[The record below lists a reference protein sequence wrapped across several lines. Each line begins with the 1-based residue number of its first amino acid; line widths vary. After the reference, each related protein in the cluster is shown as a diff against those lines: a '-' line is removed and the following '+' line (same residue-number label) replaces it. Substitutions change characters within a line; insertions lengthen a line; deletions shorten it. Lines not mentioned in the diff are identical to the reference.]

1 MKATQWNVAMA
12 TALTAL
18 VVLSIPFFAYAD
30 FADGGFSGFTDGGFS
45 GFDDGGFSGF
55 TDGGF
60 SGFANGGTSGTADG
74 AIGSGDTSSDSFDD
88 NFDPIDTIPGNPGGP
103 DQITPGTGGNF
114 PPVGCTV
121 NCNPVVPTPTHHVA
135 GPDSMSIFINQIVL
149 HDAFQQ
155 LPGNYVP
162 MYVTFEND
170 GTKKLESTKV
180 IITIPDIAVHA
191 SVGPFDLT
199 VGDQLSK
206 LLILE
211 LPADVAPGTY
221 PVRFQIY
228 NENRERIVHREIE
241 IVDSA

>member
-1 MKATQWNVAMA
+1 MKAKQWNVAMA

-45 GFDDGGFSGF
+45 GFDDGGFNGHSTASMSSVF
-55 TDGGF
+55 T
-60 SGFANGGTSGTADG
+60 NGGTSGTADG
-74 AIGSGDTSSDSFDD
+74 TIGSGDTSSDSFDD

-114 PPVGCTV
+114 PPICTTCDV
-121 NCNPVVPTPTHHVA
+121 PVVPTPIKHVT
-135 GPDSMSIFINQIVL
+135 GTDSMSIFINQIVL

-155 LPGNYVP
+155 LPGNTVP

-170 GTKKLESTKV
+170 GTKKLEDTKV
-180 IITIPDIAVHA
+180 IITIPDIAVRA
-191 SVGPFDLT
+191 SIGPFDLT

-221 PVRFQIY
+221 PVRFEIY
-228 NENRERIVHREIE
+228 NENRARIVHREIE
-241 IVDSA
+241 IVDAA